1 MGNITITFKPHCMI
15 FEMDA
20 FRLGTEVRQRFESII
35 RRMLIAYERFVA
47 LSHRYRMPEQ
57 EEAQEPLHEDD

>member
-1 MGNITITFKPHCMI
+1 MI

-57 EEAQEPLHEDD
+57 EGAQEPLHEDD